1 MNRKELQRKRTMT
14 YFINAAHEILE
25 EEGIKKV
32 TIRKVAKK
40 AGYNSA
46 TIYNYFENLDHLIF
60 FAAMRYI
67 KDYTLA
73 LPKYLKDADN
83 ALDRFLKVWECF
95 CHFSYKKPE
104 IYYAIFFPDLDKD
117 LEDYVIEYYKLFPEE
132 LGSQT
137 KDISNMLLK
146 HNIYKRGMMTV
157 NECVK
162 EGFIRDKDAESLNEM
177 TTLLHEGILLKVIK
191 GKMEYDEA
199 LEKTMKYINL
209 IVNAFLIK

>member
-1 MNRKELQRKRTMT
+1 MNRKEIQRKRTMT

-46 TIYNYFENLDHLIF
+46 TLYNYFENLDHLIF

-73 LPKYLKDADN
+73 LPEYLKDADN

-104 IYYAIFFPDLDKD
+104 IYYAIFFADLDKD

-137 KDISNMLLK
+137 EDISNMLLK
-146 HNIYKRGMMTV
+146 HNIYK
-157 NECVK
+157 
-162 EGFIRDKDAESLNEM
+162 
-177 TTLLHEGILLKVIK
+177 TLLHEGILLKVMK

-199 LEKTMKYINL
+199 LEKTMKYIN
-209 IVNAFLIK
+209 IIINAFLIK